1 MYQEV
6 LRDIEGIGIFPAVSL
21 VLFVI
26 VFMLV
31 VVYAMR
37 IDRAG
42 VRHMAA
48 LPLDDQSSGLD
59 PRTPRQARSRRSPAD
74 QEETV

>member
-6 LRDIEGIGIFPAVSL
+6 LRDIEGIGVFPAVSL
-21 VLFVI
+21 VLFVA
-26 VFMLV
+26 VFMLA
-31 VVYAMR
+31 VVYALR

-48 LPLDDQSSGLD
+48 LPLD
-59 PRTPRQARSRRSPAD
+59 
-74 QEETV
+74 QEDGQ

>member
-26 VFMLV
+26 VFTLV
-31 VVYAMR
+31 VVHALR

-42 VRHMAA
+42 VRYMAA
-48 LPLDDQSSGLD
+48 LPLDDRPSGAALS
-59 PRTPRQARSRRSPAD
+59 TPLHAHSLAD
-74 QEETV
+74 QEDGL

>member
-26 VFMLV
+26 IFTLV
-31 VVYAMR
+31 VIYAFR

-42 VRHMAA
+42 VTHMAA
-48 LPLDDQSSGLD
+48 LPLEDSAERG
-59 PRTPRQARSRRSPAD
+59 
-74 QEETV
+74 TVPDGGIR

>member
-6 LRDIEGIGIFPAVSL
+6 LRDIEGIGVFPAVSL
-21 VLFVI
+21 VLFVV
-26 VFMLV
+26 VFTLV
-31 VVYAMR
+31 VIYAFR

-48 LPLDDQSSGLD
+48 LPLD
-59 PRTPRQARSRRSPAD
+59 
-74 QEETV
+74 QEDEQ